1 MKNKAVKSCDYLHFK
16 NQYGIL
22 KATEFYIRMIKMNA
36 KERIEYLR
44 KIIAY
49 HAKRYYEN
57 DAPEIS
63 DFEYDKLFEELKQ
76 LEAQHPE
83 YYSPTSP
90 TERVGGS
97 ALDKFEK
104 VKHEVK
110 MGSLTDVFDIDSLRS
125 FVKKIKEE
133 AGEDTVFT
141 VEPKIDGLSVSLK
154 YESGILVV
162 GATRGDG
169 NVGEDVTANIKTIR
183 SIPLELTE
191 KVDIT
196 VRGEVY
202 MPHKSFEKLNR
213 EKEQNG
219 EALWANPRNA
229 AAGSLR
235 CLDSKETAKRG
246 LDIFVFN
253 FQAGEIKD
261 AKTHEDTIHTIK
273 SLGFNTI
280 PFVTV
285 SSNEDDIV
293 DAVLDLGEKR
303 ATLPYDID
311 GAVIKVNSLAK
322 RVEIGE
328 GTSTPKWA
336 VAYKYP
342 PEQKPTRLLD
352 IVVQVG
358 RTGVLT
364 PNAVLE
370 PVKLA
375 GTTVSRATL
384 HNIDIIKEKDIRIG
398 DTVIVQKA
406 GDIIPEV
413 VGCLKEKRTGDEQP
427 YEMPTECPSCGGSL
441 TYDDADDFVDD
452 GEDFTLGAL
461 RCTNPLCPAQLE
473 RNIIHFASK
482 KAMNIEG
489 VGEKLVKL
497 LLDKHLIHDASDL
510 YYIDPNE
517 IAGLERMGEK
527 SAQNFKNA
535 VEASKKAG
543 LARVIFAL
551 GIRHIGEVASSELAN
566 KFGSID
572 ALFNATVEDI
582 TEIGD
587 FGLVMAKSVVE
598 FFGKDTTKYI
608 VERLKN
614 AGVDTVNEV
623 KSVNNAFQ
631 GLTFVLTGT
640 LENMT
645 RDEAAEMIKER
656 GGKVSSSVS
665 SKTDYVLAGEAAG
678 SKLTKAQ
685 ALGVKII
692 SKEDFLEMCK

>member
-1 MKNKAVKSCDYLHFK
+1 
-16 NQYGIL
+16 
-22 KATEFYIRMIKMNA
+22 MNIE
-36 KERIEYLR
+36 ERISHLR
-44 KIIAY
+44 KLIAY
-49 HAKRYYEN
+49 HSKRYYEN
-57 DAPEIS
+57 DSPEIS
-63 DFEYDKLFEELKQ
+63 DFEYDKMFEELKR
-76 LEAQHPE
+76 LEQEHPE
-83 YYSPTSP
+83 FYSETSP
-90 TERVGGS
+90 TQRVGGV

-110 MGSLTDVFDIDSLRS
+110 MASLTDVFDIEALRA
-125 FVKKIKEE
+125 FVRKTKEE
-133 AGEDTVFT
+133 VGADTEFS

-154 YESGILVV
+154 YVDGILKV

-169 NVGEDVTANIKTIR
+169 SVGEDVSANIKTIK
-183 SIPLELTE
+183 SIPLELNE
-191 KVDIT
+191 NVSIT

-202 MPHKSFEKLNR
+202 MPRKSFEKLNR
-213 EKEQNG
+213 EREKNE

-235 CLDSKETAKRG
+235 CLDSRETAKRG

-253 FQAGEIKD
+253 YQAGELD
-261 AKTHEDTIHTIK
+261 DVKTHKETIEKIK
-273 SLGFNTI
+273 SFGFKTI
-280 PFVTV
+280 PLLSV
-285 SSNEDDIV
+285 SSDEDEIV
-293 DAVLDLGEKR
+293 NAVINLGKSRE
-303 ATLPYDID
+303 TLEYDID
-311 GAVIKVNSLAK
+311 GAVIKVNSLEK
-322 RVEIGE
+322 RKEMGE

-342 PEQKPTRLLD
+342 PEQKKTKLLD

-384 HNIDIIKEKDIRIG
+384 HNIDIIKERDIRIG

-413 VGCLKEKRTGDEQP
+413 VGSVKEERNGSEEP
-427 YEMPTECPSCGGSL
+427 YKMPDKCPSCGGEL
-441 TYDDADDFVDD
+441 TYDDADDFVD
-452 GEDFTLGAL
+452 GVEDFTLGAL

-489 VGEKLVKL
+489 VGEKFVKM
-497 LLDKHLIHDASDL
+497 LLDASLIHDASDL

-517 IAGLERMGEK
+517 ISKLERMGEK
-527 SAQNFKNA
+527 SAENFAKA
-535 VEASKKAG
+535 REESKKSG

-572 ALFNATVEDI
+572 ALFEATLDDVK
-582 TEIGD
+582 EIGD
-587 FGLVMAKSVVE
+587 FGDIMAKSVVD
-598 FFGKDTTKYI
+598 FFSKDSTRYI
-608 VERLKN
+608 VERLKS
-614 AGVDTVNEV
+614 AGVETVNEV
-623 KSVNNAFQ
+623 KELSNDFE

-645 RDEAAEMIKER
+645 RDEASDMIKAR

-665 SKTDYVLAGEAAG
+665 SKTSYVLAGEAAG

-692 SKEDFLEMCK
+692 SLEEFLEMCK

>member
-1 MKNKAVKSCDYLHFK
+1 
-16 NQYGIL
+16 
-22 KATEFYIRMIKMNA
+22 MNV
-36 KERIEYLR
+36 KERIDYLR
-44 KIIAY
+44 KVIAY
-49 HAKRYYEN
+49 HSKRYYEN

-76 LEAQHPE
+76 LEAEHPE

-90 TERVGGS
+90 TQRVGGM

-104 VKHEVK
+104 VKHEVR
-110 MGSLTDVFDIDSLRS
+110 MGSLTDVFDFESLVA
-125 FVKKIKEE
+125 FIQKIKAE
-133 AGEDTVFT
+133 AGQDTEFT
-141 VEPKIDGLSVSLK
+141 IEPKIDGLSVSLK
-154 YESGILVV
+154 YENGILVT

-183 SIPLELTE
+183 SIPLELSE
-191 KVDIT
+191 NVNIT

-213 EKEQNG
+213 EKELNG
-219 EALWANPRNA
+219 ESLWANPRNA

-253 FQAGEIKD
+253 FQAGELGNEVE
-261 AKTHEDTIHTIK
+261 THVHTIERIK
-273 SLGFNTI
+273 ALGFNTI

-285 SSNEDDIV
+285 SSDENEIV
-293 DAVLDLGEKR
+293 NAIKQLGEQR
-303 ATLPYDID
+303 ARLPYDID
-311 GAVIKVNSLAK
+311 GAVIKVNSLQK
-322 RVEIGE
+322 RIEIGE

-342 PEQKPTRLLD
+342 PEQKPTKLLD

-384 HNIDIIKEKDIRIG
+384 HNIDIIKERDIRIG

-413 VGCLKEKRTGDEQP
+413 VGSIKEKRTGNEVEYQ
-427 YEMPTECPSCGGSL
+427 MPEHCPSCGGRL
-441 TYDDADDFVDD
+441 IYDDAADFIEGDD
-452 GEDFTLGAL
+452 DFTLGAL
-461 RCTNPLCPAQLE
+461 RCTSPVCPAQLE

-489 VGEKLVKL
+489 VGEKLVQAL
-497 LLDKHLIHDASDL
+497 LQNKLIHDASDL
-510 YYIDPNE
+510 YYINPDE
-517 IAGLERMGEK
+517 IAKLERMGQK
-527 SAQNFKNA
+527 SADNFAKA
-535 VEASKKAG
+535 VEASKSAG

-551 GIRHIGEVASSELAN
+551 GIRHIGEVASAELAN
-566 KFGSID
+566 KFNTID
-572 ALFNATVEDI
+572 ALFDATTEDI
-582 TEIGD
+582 VEIGD
-587 FGLVMAKSVVE
+587 FGAVMANSVVE
-598 FFGKDTTKYI
+598 FFSKDSTRYI

-614 AGVDTVNEV
+614 AGVVTVNEV
-623 KSVNNAFQ
+623 KSVSNAFE

-645 RDEAAEMIKER
+645 RDEASDMIKAR

-665 SKTDYVLAGEAAG
+665 SKTSYVLAGESAG

-692 SKEDFLEMCK
+692 SKEEFLEICK

>member
-1 MKNKAVKSCDYLHFK
+1 
-16 NQYGIL
+16 
-22 KATEFYIRMIKMNA
+22 MNV

-44 KIIAY
+44 KVIAY
-49 HAKRYYEN
+49 HSKRYYEN
-57 DAPEIS
+57 DSPEIS

-76 LEAQHPE
+76 LEAEYPE

-90 TERVGGS
+90 TQRVGGM

-104 VKHEVK
+104 VKHEVR
-110 MGSLTDVFDIDSLRS
+110 MGSLTDVFDFDSLVA
-125 FVKKIKEE
+125 FVQKIKAE
-133 AGEDTVFT
+133 AGEDTEFT

-154 YESGILVV
+154 YENGILIT

-169 NVGEDVTANIKTIR
+169 NIGEDVTANIKTIR
-183 SIPLELTE
+183 SIPLELNE
-191 KVDIT
+191 DASIT

-213 EKEQNG
+213 EKEQKG
-219 EALWANPRNA
+219 ESLWANPRNA

-253 FQAGEIKD
+253 FQAGELGENI
-261 AKTHEDTIHTIK
+261 KTHVDTIEKIK

-285 SSNEDDIV
+285 SSNENEIV
-293 DAVLDLGEKR
+293 DAIKRLGEQR

-311 GAVIKVNSLAK
+311 GAVIKVNSLQK
-322 RVEIGE
+322 RIEIGE

-342 PEQKPTRLLD
+342 PEQKPTKLLD
-352 IVVQVG
+352 IVVQIG

-384 HNIDIIKEKDIRIG
+384 HNIDIIKERDIRIG

-413 VGCLKEKRTGDEQP
+413 VGSVKEKRTGEEKEYQ
-427 YEMPTECPSCGGSL
+427 MPEYCPACGGKL
-441 TYDDADDFVDD
+441 IYDDASDYVEGD
-452 GEDFTLGAL
+452 EDFTLGAL
-461 RCTNPLCPAQLE
+461 RCTSPVCPAQLE

-489 VGEKLVKL
+489 VGEKLVQAL
-497 LLDKHLIHDASDL
+497 LQNELIHDASDL
-510 YYIDPNE
+510 YYINPDE
-517 IAGLERMGEK
+517 IAKLERMGQK
-527 SAQNFKNA
+527 SADNFARA
-535 VEASKKAG
+535 VEVSKTAG
-543 LARVIFAL
+543 LARVIYAL
-551 GIRHIGEVASSELAN
+551 GIRHIGEVASAELAN
-566 KFGSID
+566 KFNTID
-572 ALFNATVEDI
+572 ALFDATEDDI
-582 TEIGD
+582 VEIGD
-587 FGLVMAKSVVE
+587 FGQVMAKSIVE
-598 FFGKDTTKYI
+598 FFSKDSTRYI
-608 VERLKN
+608 IERLKN
-614 AGVDTVNEV
+614 AGVVTVNEV
-623 KSVNNAFQ
+623 KSVSNAFE

-645 RDEAAEMIKER
+645 RDEASEMIKER

-665 SKTDYVLAGEAAG
+665 SKTDYVLAGESAG

-692 SKEDFLEMCK
+692 SKEEFLEMCK

>member
-1 MKNKAVKSCDYLHFK
+1 MN
-16 NQYGIL
+16 
-22 KATEFYIRMIKMNA
+22 TE
-36 KERIEYLR
+36 ERINHLR
-44 KIIAY
+44 KLIAY
-49 HAKRYYEN
+49 HSKRYYEN
-57 DAPEIS
+57 DSPEIS
-63 DFEYDKLFEELKQ
+63 DFEYDKMFEELKA
-76 LEAQHPE
+76 LEIANPQFF
-83 YYSPTSP
+83 SPTSP
-90 TERVGGS
+90 TQRVGGA

-104 VKHEVK
+104 VTHEVK
-110 MGSLTDVFDIDSLRS
+110 MASLTDVFDEEALRA
-125 FVKKIKEE
+125 FIRKTKEE
-133 AGEDTVFT
+133 VGEDTEFS
-141 VEPKIDGLSVSLK
+141 VEPKIDGLSISLK
-154 YESGILVV
+154 YENGVLKV
-162 GATRGDG
+162 GATRGNG
-169 NVGEDVTANIKTIR
+169 TVGEDVTANVKTIR

-191 KVDIT
+191 GVNIT

-202 MPHKSFEKLNR
+202 MPHSSFEKLNR
-213 EKEQNG
+213 EKEANG
-219 EALWANPRNA
+219 ESLWANPRNA

-253 FQAGEIKD
+253 YQTGELSG
-261 AKTHEDTIHTIK
+261 AETHAETINKIK
-273 SLGFNTI
+273 SLGFKTI
-280 PFVTV
+280 PLLTV
-285 SSNEDDIV
+285 SSDEDEIV
-293 DAVLDLGEKR
+293 NAVMTLGEKR
-303 ATLPYDID
+303 PQLEFDID
-311 GAVIKVNSLAK
+311 GAVIKVNSLEK
-322 RVEIGE
+322 RREMGE

-342 PEQKPTRLLD
+342 PEQKKTKLID
-352 IVVQVG
+352 IAIQVG

-384 HNIDIIKEKDIRIG
+384 HNIDIIKERDIRIG
-398 DTVIVQKA
+398 DNVIVQKA

-413 VGCLKEKRTGDEQP
+413 VGSVKEDRQGNEIP
-427 YEMPTECPSCGGSL
+427 YEMPSACPSCGGSL

-461 RCTNPLCPAQLE
+461 RCTNPACPAQLE

-489 VGEKLVKL
+489 VGEKFVKQ
-497 LLDKHLIHDASDL
+497 LLDTGLIHDASDL
-510 YYIDPNE
+510 YYIDPQE
-517 IAGLERMGEK
+517 IAKLDRMGEK
-527 SAQNFKNA
+527 SAENFAKA
-535 VEASKKAG
+535 REASKSSG

-551 GIRHIGEVASSELAN
+551 GIRHIGEVASAELAN

-572 ALFNATVEDI
+572 NLFTATFDAIKEAN
-582 TEIGD
+582 D
-587 FGLVMAKSVVE
+587 FGDIMAKSVIE
-598 FFGKDTTKYI
+598 FFSKDTTKYI

-614 AGVDTVNEV
+614 AGVDTANEIKEV
-623 KSVNNAFQ
+623 SNEFE

-645 RDEAAEMIKER
+645 RDEASDMIKAR

-665 SKTDYVLAGEAAG
+665 KKTSYVLAGEEAG

-692 SKEDFLEMCK
+692 SKEEFLEMCK

>member
-1 MKNKAVKSCDYLHFK
+1 MN
-16 NQYGIL
+16 
-22 KATEFYIRMIKMNA
+22 TE
-36 KERIEYLR
+36 ERINHLR
-44 KIIAY
+44 KLISY
-49 HAKRYYEN
+49 HSKRYYEN

-63 DFEYDKLFEELKQ
+63 DFEYDKMFEELKA
-76 LEAQHPE
+76 LELANPQF
-83 YYSPTSP
+83 YSETSP
-90 TERVGGS
+90 TQRVGGN

-104 VKHEVK
+104 VTHNVK
-110 MGSLTDVFDIDSLRS
+110 MASLTDVFDLESLRT
-125 FVKKIKEE
+125 FVRKVKEE
-133 AGEDTVFT
+133 VGGDTTFS
-141 VEPKIDGLSVSLK
+141 VEPKIDGLSVSLQ
-154 YESGILVV
+154 YVNGILRV
-162 GATRGDG
+162 GATRGNG
-169 NVGEDVTANIKTIR
+169 TVGEDVTANIKTIR
-183 SIPLELTE
+183 TIPLELSDS
-191 KVDIT
+191 VNIT
-196 VRGEVY
+196 VRGEVF
-202 MPHKSFEKLNR
+202 MPHSSFERLNR
-213 EKEQNG
+213 EKERNG
-219 EALWANPRNA
+219 ESLWANPRNA

-253 FQAGEIKD
+253 YQEGELTD
-261 AKTHEDTIHTIK
+261 VETHKDTIEKIAE
-273 SLGFNTI
+273 LGFKAI
-280 PFVTV
+280 PLLTV

-293 DAVLDLGEKR
+293 NAVVALGEKR
-303 ATLPYDID
+303 NSLEYDID
-311 GAVIKVNSLAK
+311 GAVIKVNSLEK
-322 RVEIGE
+322 RREMGE

-342 PEQKPTRLLD
+342 PEQKKTRLID
-352 IVVQVG
+352 IAIQVG

-384 HNIDIIKEKDIRIG
+384 HNIDIIKERDIRIG
-398 DTVIVQKA
+398 DSVIVQKA

-413 VGCLKEKRTGDEQP
+413 VGSVKEDRTGNEQP
-427 YEMPTECPSCGGSL
+427 YEMPSACPSCGGSL

-461 RCTNPLCPAQLE
+461 RCTNPACPAQLE

-489 VGEKLVKL
+489 VGEKFVKQ
-497 LLDKHLIHDASDL
+497 LLDADLIHDASDL
-510 YYIDPNE
+510 YYIDPME
-517 IAGLERMGEK
+517 IAALDRMGEK
-527 SAQNFKNA
+527 SAQNFA
-535 VEASKKAG
+535 AAREASKEAG

-551 GIRHIGEVASSELAN
+551 GIRHIGEVASAELAN
-566 KFGSID
+566 KFGSVD
-572 ALFNATVEDI
+572 ELFTATLE
-582 TEIGD
+582 EIREVND
-587 FGLVMAKSVVE
+587 FGEIMAKSVVD
-598 FFGKDTTKYI
+598 FFSKDSTRYI

-614 AGVDTVNEV
+614 AGVKTENRV
-623 KSVNNAFQ
+623 SVLSSDFE

-645 RDEAAEMIKER
+645 RDEASEMIKAR

-665 SKTDYVLAGEAAG
+665 KKTSYVLAGEEAG

-692 SKEDFLEMCK
+692 NKEEFLEMCK

>member
-1 MKNKAVKSCDYLHFK
+1 MEIE
-16 NQYGIL
+16 Q
-22 KATEFYIRMIKMNA
+22 
-36 KERIEYLR
+36 RINYLR
-44 KIIAY
+44 KVIAY
-49 HAKRYYEN
+49 HSKRYYEN

-63 DFEYDKLFEELKQ
+63 DFEYDKLFEELKS
-76 LEAQHPE
+76 LEALHPE
-83 YYSPTSP
+83 FYSPTSP
-90 TERVGGS
+90 TLRVGGK

-110 MGSLTDVFDIDSLRS
+110 MASLTDVFSFEELRE
-125 FVKKIKEE
+125 FIRRVKSEVGDNTE
-133 AGEDTVFT
+133 FS

-154 YESGILVV
+154 YEDGALKV

-169 NVGEDVTANIKTIR
+169 TTGEDVTANVKTIR
-183 SIPLELTE
+183 SIPLELT
-191 KVDIT
+191 KKASLT

-213 EKEQNG
+213 EKEENG
-219 EALWANPRNA
+219 ENLWANPRNA

-253 FQAGEIKD
+253 YQAGELEGVN
-261 AKTHEDTIHTIK
+261 THKDTIEKIS
-273 SLGFNTI
+273 SLGFKTI
-280 PFVTV
+280 PLLYVG
-285 SSNEDDIV
+285 NDEDEIV
-293 DAVLDLGEKR
+293 NAVIKLGEDR
-303 ATLPYDID
+303 PYLDYDID
-311 GAVIKVNSLAK
+311 GTVIKVNSLEK
-322 RVEIGE
+322 RREMGE

-336 VAYKYP
+336 VAYKFP
-342 PEQKPTRLLD
+342 PEQKKTKLLD
-352 IVVQVG
+352 IVIQVG

-413 VGCLKEKRTGDEQP
+413 VGSVKESRTGSEEP
-427 YEMPTECPSCGGSL
+427 YNMPEKCPSCGGSL
-441 TYDDADDFVDD
+441 IYDDADDFIDD

-461 RCTNPLCPAQLE
+461 RCTNPFCPAQLE
-473 RNIIHFASK
+473 RNIEHFASK

-489 VGEKLVKL
+489 VGGKFVKAL
-497 LLDKHLIHDASDL
+497 LKNNLIHDASDL
-510 YYIDPNE
+510 YYIDKSE
-517 IAGLERMGEK
+517 IASLERMGEK
-527 SAQNFKNA
+527 SAENFAKSIENSKNM
-535 VEASKKAG
+535 G
-543 LARVIFAL
+543 LGRLIFAL
-551 GIRHIGEVASSELAN
+551 GIRHIGEVASGELAN
-566 KFGSID
+566 KFGTID
-572 ALFNATVEDI
+572 ALFDATMEEI
-582 TEIGD
+582 KEIGD
-587 FGLVMAKSVVE
+587 FGDVMAKSVVD
-598 FFGKDTTKYI
+598 FFKKDETRYI
-608 VERLKN
+608 IEKLKN
-614 AGVDTVNEV
+614 AGVKTSEDVKEVSNE
-623 KSVNNAFQ
+623 FE

-645 RDEAAEMIKER
+645 RDEASEMIKAR

-665 SKTDYVLAGEAAG
+665 SKTSYVLAGEEAG

-685 ALGVKII
+685 SLGVKII
-692 SKEDFLEMCK
+692 DKEQFLEMCK

>member
-1 MKNKAVKSCDYLHFK
+1 
-16 NQYGIL
+16 
-22 KATEFYIRMIKMNA
+22 MNIE
-36 KERIEYLR
+36 ERINHLR
-44 KIIAY
+44 KLISY
-49 HAKRYYEN
+49 HSKRYYEN

-63 DFEYDKLFEELKQ
+63 DFEYDKMFEELKS
-76 LEAQHPE
+76 LEQAHPE
-83 YYSPTSP
+83 YYSETSP
-90 TERVGGS
+90 TQRVGGM

-104 VKHEVK
+104 VKHEVR
-110 MGSLTDVFDIDSLRS
+110 MASLTDVFDFDSLRA
-125 FVKKIKEE
+125 FVRKVKEE
-133 AGEDTVFT
+133 VGEDTTFS

-154 YESGILVV
+154 YEDGILKI

-169 NVGEDVTANIKTIR
+169 SVGEDVTANIKTIR
-183 SIPLELTE
+183 NIPLELSE
-191 KVDIT
+191 RISIT

-202 MPHKSFEKLNR
+202 MPHKSFERLNM
-213 EKEQNG
+213 EKELKG
-219 EALWANPRNA
+219 ESLWANPRNA

-253 FQAGEIKD
+253 YQAGEFNNVE
-261 AKTHEDTIHTIK
+261 THQDTINKIS
-273 SLGFNTI
+273 SLGFKTI
-280 PFVTV
+280 PLLTV
-285 SSNEDDIV
+285 SSDEDEIV
-293 DAVLDLGEKR
+293 NAIIKLGESRGK
-303 ATLPYDID
+303 LQYDID
-311 GAVIKVNSLAK
+311 GAVIKVNSLEK
-322 RVEIGE
+322 RREMGE

-342 PEQKPTRLLD
+342 PEQKKTRLLD

-364 PNAVLE
+364 PNAVLD

-384 HNIDIIKEKDIRIG
+384 HNIDIIKERDIRIG
-398 DTVIVQKA
+398 DNVIVQKA

-413 VGCLKEKRTGDEQP
+413 VSSVKEDRTGKELP
-427 YEMPTECPSCGGSL
+427 YEMPMACPSCGGSL
-441 TYDDADDFVDD
+441 TYDDADEFIDD

-473 RNIIHFASK
+473 RNIIHFSSK

-489 VGEKLVKL
+489 VGEKLVKQL
-497 LLDKHLIHDASDL
+497 LEAGLIRDASDL
-510 YYIDPNE
+510 YYITQE
-517 IAGLERMGEK
+517 QIAGLERMGEK
-527 SAQNFKNA
+527 SASNFVKA
-535 VEASKKAG
+535 VEASKKMG
-543 LARVIFAL
+543 LGRVIFAL
-551 GIRHIGEVASSELAN
+551 GIRHIGEVASNELAN

-572 ALFNATVEDI
+572 ALFTATEDEI
-582 TEIGD
+582 KEIGD
-587 FGLVMAKSVVE
+587 FGDVMAKSVVE
-598 FFGKDTTKYI
+598 YFSKEATRYLI
-608 VERLKN
+608 NRLKE
-614 AGVDTVNEV
+614 AGVDTANEIKEV
-623 KSVNNAFQ
+623 SNEFE

-645 RDEAAEMIKER
+645 RDEASEMIKAR

-665 SKTDYVLAGEAAG
+665 SKTSYVLAGESAG

-692 SKEDFLEMCK
+692 SKEEFLEMCK

>member
-1 MKNKAVKSCDYLHFK
+1 
-16 NQYGIL
+16 
-22 KATEFYIRMIKMNA
+22 MNIE
-36 KERIEYLR
+36 ERINHLR
-44 KIIAY
+44 KLIKY
-49 HAKRYYEN
+49 HSKRYYEN

-63 DFEYDKLFEELKQ
+63 DFEYDKMFEELKQ
-76 LEAQHPE
+76 LELENPQYFSE
-83 YYSPTSP
+83 TSP
-90 TERVGGS
+90 TQRVGGK
-97 ALDKFEK
+97 ALDKFEE
-104 VKHEVK
+104 VKHQVK
-110 MGSLTDVFDIDSLRS
+110 MGSLTDVFDIDSLRA
-125 FVKKIKEE
+125 FVQKIKSE
-133 AGEDTVFT
+133 AGNDTVFT

-154 YESGILVV
+154 YENGILVE
-162 GATRGDG
+162 GATRGNG
-169 NVGEDVTANIKTIR
+169 ITGENVTANVKTIK
-183 SIPLELTE
+183 SIPLELNE
-191 KVDIT
+191 SVNIT

-202 MPHKSFEKLNR
+202 MPHKSFEKQNR
-213 EKEQNG
+213 EKEQKC
-219 EALWANPRNA
+219 EKLWANPRNA

-253 FQAGEIKD
+253 YQTGDFDETQIKTHQDTINKIKD
-261 AKTHEDTIHTIK
+261 
-273 SLGFNTI
+273 LGFKTI
-280 PFVTV
+280 PFITV
-285 SSNEDDIV
+285 SSNEDEIV
-293 DAVLDLGEKR
+293 NAVISLGEQR
-303 ATLPYDID
+303 ADLPYDID
-311 GAVIKVNSLAK
+311 GAVIKVNSLEK
-322 RVEIGE
+322 RIEIGE

-342 PEQKPTRLLD
+342 PEQKPTKLLD

-384 HNIDIIKEKDIRIG
+384 HNIDIIKERDIRIG
-398 DTVIVQKA
+398 DIVIVQKA

-413 VGCLKEKRTGDEQP
+413 VGSLKEKRTGIEES
-427 YEMPTECPSCGGSL
+427 YKMPEECPSCGGKL
-441 TYDDADDFVDD
+441 TYDDADEFLEDD
-452 GEDFTLGAL
+452 EDFTLGAL
-461 RCTNPLCPAQLE
+461 RCTNPRCPAQLE

-489 VGEKLVKL
+489 VGEKLVKQL
-497 LLDKHLIHDASDL
+497 LEAGLIHDASDL
-510 YYIDPNE
+510 YYITGEE
-517 IAGLERMGEK
+517 IASLERMGEK
-527 SAQNFKNA
+527 SAENFIKA
-535 VEASKKAG
+535 VEASKEMG

-551 GIRHIGEVASSELAN
+551 GIRHIGEVASTELAN
-566 KFGSID
+566 KFVTID

-587 FGLVMAKSVVE
+587 FGEIMAKSVVE
-598 FFGKDTTKYI
+598 FFSKDTTKYI
-608 VERLKN
+608 VERLKS
-614 AGVDTVNEV
+614 AGVKTENEQ
-623 KSVNNAFQ
+623 KQIGNSFE

-645 RDEAAEMIKER
+645 RDEASDMIKAR

-665 SKTDYVLAGEAAG
+665 KKTDYVLAGEEAG

-692 SKEDFLEMCK
+692 NKEEFLAMCEE

>member
-1 MKNKAVKSCDYLHFK
+1 
-16 NQYGIL
+16 
-22 KATEFYIRMIKMNA
+22 MNVEE
-36 KERIEYLR
+36 KINRLR
-44 KIIAY
+44 KELAY
-49 HAKRYYEN
+49 HSKRYYEN

-63 DFEYDKLFEELKQ
+63 DFEYDKMFEELKA
-76 LEAQHPE
+76 LEAAYPQ
-83 YYSPTSP
+83 YYSETSP
-90 TERVGGS
+90 TQRVGGA

-104 VKHEVK
+104 VQHQVK
-110 MGSLTDVFDIDSLRS
+110 MASLTDVFDFDALRA
-125 FVKKIKEE
+125 FIRKTKEE
-133 AGEDTVFT
+133 VGENTEFS
-141 VEPKIDGLSVSLK
+141 VEPKIDGLSVSLR
-154 YESGILVV
+154 YENGVLKV

-169 NVGEDVTANIKTIR
+169 TVGEDVTANIKTVR
-183 SIPLELTE
+183 SIPLELNE
-191 KVDIT
+191 PLNIT

-202 MPHKSFEKLNR
+202 MPHSSFERLNR
-213 EKEQNG
+213 EKEAAG
-219 EALWANPRNA
+219 ESLWANPRNA

-253 FQAGEIKD
+253 YQAGELSGVE
-261 AKTHEDTIHTIK
+261 THRQTIEKIA
-273 SLGFNTI
+273 SLGFKTI
-280 PFVTV
+280 PLLTV
-285 SSNEDDIV
+285 SSNEDEIV
-293 DAVLDLGEKR
+293 SAVVALGEKR
-303 ATLPYDID
+303 AELEFDID
-311 GAVIKVNSLAK
+311 GAVIKVNSLEK
-322 RVEIGE
+322 RREMGE

-342 PEQKPTRLLD
+342 PEQKKTKLLD
-352 IVVQVG
+352 IAIQVG

-364 PNAVLE
+364 PNAVLA

-384 HNIDIIKEKDIRIG
+384 HNIDIIKERDIRIG
-398 DTVIVQKA
+398 DNVIVQKA

-413 VGCLKEKRTGDEQP
+413 VGSVKEDRDGSELP
-427 YEMPTECPSCGGSL
+427 YEMPTACPSCGGTL

-461 RCTNPLCPAQLE
+461 RCTNPSCPAQLE

-489 VGEKLVKL
+489 VGEKFVKQL
-497 LLDKHLIHDASDL
+497 LETGLIHDASDL
-510 YYIDPNE
+510 YYIDPQE
-517 IAGLERMGEK
+517 IAALDRMGEK
-527 SAQNFKNA
+527 SAENFAKA
-535 VEASKKAG
+535 REISKGAG

-551 GIRHIGEVASSELAN
+551 GIRHVGEVASANLAN

-572 ALFNATVEDI
+572 ALFDATLEDVKGVEDFG
-582 TEIGD
+582 EI
-587 FGLVMAKSVVE
+587 MAKSVIE
-598 FFGKDTTKYI
+598 FFSKDTTKYI

-614 AGVDTVNEV
+614 AGVDTAYEIVELSNE
-623 KSVNNAFQ
+623 FE

-640 LENMT
+640 LANMT
-645 RDEAAEMIKER
+645 RDEASDMIKAR

-665 SKTDYVLAGEAAG
+665 KKTSYVLAGEEAG

-692 SKEDFLEMCK
+692 SLEEFLEMCK

>member
-1 MKNKAVKSCDYLHFK
+1 
-16 NQYGIL
+16 
-22 KATEFYIRMIKMNA
+22 MNIE
-36 KERIEYLR
+36 ERINKLR
-44 KIIAY
+44 KEISY
-49 HAKRYYEN
+49 HSKRYYEN

-63 DFEYDKLFEELKQ
+63 DFEYDKMFEELKA
-76 LEAQHPE
+76 LEVAHPE
-83 YYSPTSP
+83 FYSESSPTQ
-90 TERVGGS
+90 RVGGA

-104 VKHEVK
+104 VQHEVR
-110 MGSLTDVFDIDSLRS
+110 MASLTDVFDYDALRA
-125 FVKKIKEE
+125 FIRKIKEE
-133 AGEDTVFT
+133 VGEDTTFS

-154 YESGILVV
+154 YENGILKV
-162 GATRGDG
+162 GATRGNG
-169 NVGEDVTANIKTIR
+169 AVGEDVTANIKTVR
-183 SIPLELTE
+183 SIPLELNE
-191 KVDIT
+191 PLDIT

-202 MPHKSFEKLNR
+202 MPHSSFEKLNR
-213 EKEQNG
+213 EKESLG
-219 EALWANPRNA
+219 ENLWANPRNA

-253 FQAGEIKD
+253 FQAGD
-261 AKTHEDTIHTIK
+261 LGNVSTHEETIEKIN
-273 SLGFNTI
+273 SLGFKTI
-280 PFVTV
+280 PLLTV
-285 SSNEDDIV
+285 SSNEDEIV
-293 DAVLDLGEKR
+293 NAVHTLGEKR
-303 ATLPYDID
+303 PSLEFDID
-311 GAVIKVNSLAK
+311 GAVIKVNSLEK
-322 RVEIGE
+322 RREIGE

-342 PEQKPTRLLD
+342 PEQKKTRLLD
-352 IVVQVG
+352 IAIQVG

-384 HNIDIIKEKDIRIG
+384 HNIDIIKERDIRIG
-398 DTVIVQKA
+398 DNVIVQKA

-413 VGCLKEKRTGDEQP
+413 VGSVKEDRCGT
-427 YEMPTECPSCGGSL
+427 EMPYSMPNACPSCGGTL

-461 RCTNPLCPAQLE
+461 RCTNPACPAQLE

-489 VGEKLVKL
+489 VGEKFVRQ
-497 LLDKHLIHDASDL
+497 LLDANLIHDASDL
-510 YYIDPNE
+510 YYIDPQE
-517 IAGLERMGEK
+517 IAALDRMGEK
-527 SAQNFKNA
+527 SAENFAKA
-535 VEASKKAG
+535 REASKSSG

-551 GIRHIGEVASSELAN
+551 GIRHIGEVASAELAN

-572 ALFNATVEDI
+572 NLFTATFD
-582 TEIGD
+582 EIKEVND
-587 FGLVMAKSVVE
+587 FGDIMAKSVVD
-598 FFGKDTTKYI
+598 FFSKETTKYI

-614 AGVDTVNEV
+614 AGVDTANEIKEV
-623 KSVNNAFQ
+623 SKEFE

-645 RDEAAEMIKER
+645 RDEASEMIKAR

-665 SKTDYVLAGEAAG
+665 KKTSYVLAGEEAG

-685 ALGVKII
+685 DLGVKII
-692 SKEDFLEMCK
+692 GLEEFLEMCK

>member
-1 MKNKAVKSCDYLHFK
+1 
-16 NQYGIL
+16 
-22 KATEFYIRMIKMNA
+22 MNIE
-36 KERIEYLR
+36 ERINKLR
-44 KIIAY
+44 KEISY
-49 HAKRYYEN
+49 HSKRYYEN

-63 DFEYDKLFEELKQ
+63 DFEYDKMFEELKA
-76 LEAQHPE
+76 LEVAHPE
-83 YYSPTSP
+83 FYSESSPTQ
-90 TERVGGS
+90 RVGGA

-104 VKHEVK
+104 VQHEVR
-110 MGSLTDVFDIDSLRS
+110 MASLTDVFDYDALRA
-125 FVKKIKEE
+125 FIRKIKEE
-133 AGEDTVFT
+133 VGEDTTFS

-154 YESGILVV
+154 YENGILKV
-162 GATRGDG
+162 GATRGNG
-169 NVGEDVTANIKTIR
+169 AVGEDVTANIKTVR
-183 SIPLELTE
+183 SIPLELNE
-191 KVDIT
+191 PLDIT

-202 MPHKSFEKLNR
+202 MPHSSFEKLNR
-213 EKEQNG
+213 EKERLG
-219 EALWANPRNA
+219 ESLWANPRNA

-253 FQAGEIKD
+253 FQAGD
-261 AKTHEDTIHTIK
+261 LGNVSTHDETIEKIN
-273 SLGFNTI
+273 SLGFKTI
-280 PFVTV
+280 PLLTV
-285 SSNEDDIV
+285 SSNEDEIV
-293 DAVLDLGEKR
+293 NAVHTLGEKR
-303 ATLPYDID
+303 PSLEFDID
-311 GAVIKVNSLAK
+311 GAVIKVNSLEK
-322 RVEIGE
+322 RREIGE

-342 PEQKPTRLLD
+342 PEQKKTRLLD
-352 IVVQVG
+352 IAIQVG

-384 HNIDIIKEKDIRIG
+384 HNIDIIKERDIRIG
-398 DTVIVQKA
+398 DNVIVQKA

-413 VGCLKEKRTGDEQP
+413 VGSVKEDRCGTEVP
-427 YEMPTECPSCGGSL
+427 YSMPNACPSCGGTL

-461 RCTNPLCPAQLE
+461 RCTNPACPAQLE

-489 VGEKLVKL
+489 VGEKFVKQ
-497 LLDKHLIHDASDL
+497 LLDANLIHDASDL
-510 YYIDPNE
+510 YYIDPQE
-517 IAGLERMGEK
+517 IAALDRMGEK
-527 SAQNFKNA
+527 SAENFVKA
-535 VEASKKAG
+535 REASKSSG

-551 GIRHIGEVASSELAN
+551 GIRHIGEVASAELAN

-572 ALFNATVEDI
+572 NLFTATFD
-582 TEIGD
+582 EIKEAND
-587 FGLVMAKSVVE
+587 FGDIMAKSVVD
-598 FFGKDTTKYI
+598 FFSKETTKYI

-614 AGVDTVNEV
+614 AGVDTANEIKEV
-623 KSVNNAFQ
+623 SKEFE

-645 RDEAAEMIKER
+645 RDEASEMIKAR

-665 SKTDYVLAGEAAG
+665 KKTSYVLAGEEAG

-685 ALGVKII
+685 DLGVKII
-692 SKEDFLEMCK
+692 GLEEFLDMCK

>member
-1 MKNKAVKSCDYLHFK
+1 MS
-16 NQYGIL
+16 I
-22 KATEFYIRMIKMNA
+22 E
-36 KERIEYLR
+36 ERINHLR
-44 KIIAY
+44 KLIAY
-49 HAKRYYEN
+49 HSKRYYEN

-63 DFEYDKLFEELKQ
+63 DFEYDKMFEELKS
-76 LEAQHPE
+76 LEEANPE

-90 TERVGGS
+90 TQRVGGR

-110 MGSLTDVFDIDSLRS
+110 MASLTDVFSYDELRD
-125 FVKKIKEE
+125 FIKRVKSEV
-133 AGEDTVFT
+133 GEDTEFS

-154 YESGILVV
+154 YENGALTV

-169 NVGEDVTANIKTIR
+169 TTGEDVTANVRTIR
-183 SIPLELTE
+183 SVPLTLNENAS
-191 KVDIT
+191 VT

-213 EKEQNG
+213 EKEENG
-219 EALWANPRNA
+219 ENLWANPRNA

-253 FQAGEIKD
+253 FQTGETS
-261 AKTHEDTIHTIK
+261 AKTHKETIEEIK
-273 SLGFNTI
+273 NLGFKTI
-280 PFVTV
+280 PLLYVGKD
-285 SSNEDDIV
+285 EDEIIN
-293 DAVLDLGEKR
+293 AVEKLGENR
-303 ATLPYDID
+303 PLLDYDID
-311 GAVIKVNSLAK
+311 GTVIKVNSLEK
-322 RVEIGE
+322 RRELGE

-336 VAYKYP
+336 VAYKFP
-342 PEQKPTRLLD
+342 PEQKKTKLLD
-352 IVVQVG
+352 IEVQIG

-375 GTTVSRATL
+375 GTVVSRATL

-413 VGCLKEKRTGDEQP
+413 VGSVKEARTGNEVP
-427 YEMPTECPSCGGSL
+427 YQMPERCPSCGGIL
-441 TYDDADDFVDD
+441 EYDDADDFIDD

-461 RCTNPLCPAQLE
+461 RCTNPSCPAQLE
-473 RNIIHFASK
+473 RNITHFASK

-489 VGEKLVKL
+489 VGGKLVKAFL
-497 LLDKHLIHDASDL
+497 ENQLISDPSDL
-510 YYIDPNE
+510 YYLTKDDVSR
-517 IAGLERMGEK
+517 LDRMGEK
-527 SAQNFKNA
+527 SAQNFISSI
-535 VEASKKAG
+535 ESSKEMG
-543 LARVIFAL
+543 LARLIYAL
-551 GIRHIGEVASSELAN
+551 GIRHIGEVASSELAS

-572 ALFNATVEDI
+572 ALFLATEEEI
-582 TEIGD
+582 KEIGD
-587 FGLVMAKSVVE
+587 FGDVMAKSVVD
-598 FFGKDTTKYI
+598 FFGRAETKYI

-614 AGVDTVNEV
+614 AGVKTSEEV
-623 KSVNNAFQ
+623 KELSNEFE

-645 RDEAAEMIKER
+645 RDEAAEMIKAR

-665 SKTDYVLAGEAAG
+665 AKTSYVLAGEAAG

-692 SKEDFLEMCK
+692 DKEQFLEMCK

>member
-1 MKNKAVKSCDYLHFK
+1 
-16 NQYGIL
+16 
-22 KATEFYIRMIKMNA
+22 MNIE
-36 KERIEYLR
+36 ERINHLR
-44 KIIAY
+44 KLISY
-49 HAKRYYEN
+49 HSKRYYEN

-63 DFEYDKLFEELKQ
+63 DFEYDKMFEELKA
-76 LEAQHPE
+76 LELANPQ
-83 YYSPTSP
+83 YYSETSP
-90 TERVGGS
+90 TQRVGGQ

-104 VKHEVK
+104 VQHEVK
-110 MGSLTDVFDIDSLRS
+110 MASLTDVFDIESLRA
-125 FVKKIKEE
+125 FVRKTKEE
-133 AGEDTVFT
+133 VGNDTTFS

-154 YESGILVV
+154 YVDGVLKV
-162 GATRGDG
+162 GATRGNG
-169 NVGEDVTANIKTIR
+169 TVGEDVSANIKTIR
-183 SIPLELTE
+183 TIPLELNE
-191 KVDIT
+191 KLNIT

-202 MPHKSFEKLNR
+202 MPHSSFEKLNR
-213 EKEQNG
+213 EKERNG
-219 EALWANPRNA
+219 ESLWANPRNA

-253 FQAGEIKD
+253 YQAGELEGV
-261 AKTHEDTIHTIK
+261 KTHQDTINKIA
-273 SLGFNTI
+273 SLGFKTI
-280 PFVTV
+280 PLLSV
-285 SSNEDDIV
+285 SSDEDEIVNAVINLGQKRNE
-293 DAVLDLGEKR
+293 LEF
-303 ATLPYDID
+303 DID
-311 GAVIKVNSLAK
+311 GAVIKVNSLEK
-322 RVEIGE
+322 RREMGE

-342 PEQKPTRLLD
+342 PEQKKTKLLD
-352 IVVQVG
+352 IVIQVG

-384 HNIDIIKEKDIRIG
+384 HNIDIIKERDIRIG

-413 VGCLKEKRTGDEQP
+413 VGSVKEERTGNEQP
-427 YEMPTECPSCGGSL
+427 YQMPSLCPSCGGEL
-441 TYDDADDFVDD
+441 TYDDAEDFIDD

-489 VGEKLVKL
+489 VGDKFVKL
-497 LLDKHLIHDASDL
+497 LLDTGLIHDASDL
-510 YYIDPNE
+510 YYIDPIE
-517 IAGLERMGEK
+517 ISKLERMGEK
-527 SAQNFKNA
+527 SAQNFA
-535 VEASKKAG
+535 TAREASKKAG

-572 ALFNATVEDI
+572 ALFTATLE
-582 TEIGD
+582 EIREVND
-587 FGLVMAKSVVE
+587 FGEIMAKSVVD
-598 FFGKDTTKYI
+598 FFSKDSTRYI

-614 AGVDTVNEV
+614 AGVVTVNEI
-623 KSVNNAFQ
+623 KEISNELE

-645 RDEAAEMIKER
+645 RDEASEMIKAR

-665 SKTDYVLAGEAAG
+665 KKTDYVLAGEEAG

-692 SKEDFLEMCK
+692 NKEEFLEMCK

>member
-1 MKNKAVKSCDYLHFK
+1 MEIE
-16 NQYGIL
+16 Q
-22 KATEFYIRMIKMNA
+22 
-36 KERIEYLR
+36 RINYLR

-49 HAKRYYEN
+49 HSKRYYEN

-63 DFEYDKLFEELKQ
+63 DFEYDKLFEELKS
-76 LEAQHPE
+76 LEEKYPE
-83 YYSPTSP
+83 YYSSVSP
-90 TERVGGS
+90 TQRVGGR

-110 MGSLTDVFDIDSLRS
+110 MASLTDVFSFEELRD
-125 FVKKIKEE
+125 FIRRVKNEVGDNTE
-133 AGEDTVFT
+133 FS

-154 YESGILVV
+154 YENGLLTV

-169 NVGEDVTANIKTIR
+169 TTGEDVTANIKTIR
-183 SIPLELTE
+183 SIPLELNE
-191 KVDIT
+191 PSSIT

-213 EKEQNG
+213 EKEENG
-219 EALWANPRNA
+219 ENLWANPRNA

-253 FQAGEIKD
+253 YQTGELTGVS
-261 AKTHEDTIHTIK
+261 THKDTIEKIQ
-273 SLGFNTI
+273 SLGFKTI
-280 PFVTV
+280 PLLYVG
-285 SSNEDDIV
+285 SDEDEIV
-293 DAVLDLGEKR
+293 NAVIKLGENR
-303 ATLPYDID
+303 PSLDFDID
-311 GAVIKVNSLAK
+311 GTVIKVNSLEK
-322 RVEIGE
+322 RKELGE

-336 VAYKYP
+336 VAYKFP
-342 PEQKPTRLLD
+342 PEQKKTKLLD
-352 IVVQVG
+352 IVIQVG

-375 GTTVSRATL
+375 GTSVSRATL

-413 VGCLKEKRTGDEQP
+413 VSSVKETRTGDEMP
-427 YEMPTECPSCGGSL
+427 YNMPEECPSCGGSL
-441 TYDDADDFVDD
+441 TYDDADDFIDD

-461 RCTNPLCPAQLE
+461 RCTNPFCPAQLE
-473 RNIIHFASK
+473 RNIAHFASK

-489 VGEKLVKL
+489 VGGKLVKAL
-497 LLDKHLIHDASDL
+497 LENNLIHDASDL
-510 YYIDPNE
+510 YYISKDE
-517 IAGLERMGEK
+517 IAALDRMGEK
-527 SAQNFKNA
+527 SAENFVKA
-535 VEASKKAG
+535 IEASKEMG
-543 LARVIFAL
+543 LARLIYAL
-551 GIRHIGEVASSELAN
+551 GIRHIGEVASSELAS
-566 KFGSID
+566 KFGTID
-572 ALFNATVEDI
+572 ALFVATEDEI
-582 TEIGD
+582 KEIGD
-587 FGLVMAKSVVE
+587 FGDVMAKSVVD
-598 FFGKDTTKYI
+598 FFKKEETKYI
-608 VERLKN
+608 IEKLKN
-614 AGVDTVNEV
+614 AGVKTSEEIKELSNE
-623 KSVNNAFQ
+623 FE

-645 RDEAAEMIKER
+645 RDEAAEMIKAR

-665 SKTDYVLAGEAAG
+665 AKTSYVLAGEAAG

-692 SKEDFLEMCK
+692 DKEEFLNMCK

>member
-1 MKNKAVKSCDYLHFK
+1 
-16 NQYGIL
+16 
-22 KATEFYIRMIKMNA
+22 MNIE
-36 KERIEYLR
+36 ERINHLR
-44 KIIAY
+44 KLIKY
-49 HAKRYYEN
+49 HSKRYYEN

-63 DFEYDKLFEELKQ
+63 DFEYDKMFEELKQ
-76 LEAQHPE
+76 LELENPQYFSEA
-83 YYSPTSP
+83 SPTQ
-90 TERVGGS
+90 RVGGK
-97 ALDKFEK
+97 ALDKFEE
-104 VKHEVK
+104 VKHQVK
-110 MGSLTDVFDIDSLRS
+110 MGSLTDVFDIDSLRA
-125 FVKKIKEE
+125 FVQKIKSE
-133 AGEDTVFT
+133 AGSDTVFT

-154 YESGILVV
+154 YENGILVE
-162 GATRGDG
+162 GATRGNG
-169 NVGEDVTANIKTIR
+169 ITGENVTANVKTIK
-183 SIPLELTE
+183 SIPLELNE
-191 KVDIT
+191 SVNIT

-202 MPHKSFEKLNR
+202 MPHKSFEKQNR
-213 EKEQNG
+213 EKEQKG
-219 EALWANPRNA
+219 EKLWANPRNA

-253 FQAGEIKD
+253 YQTGDFDETQIKTHQDTINKIKD
-261 AKTHEDTIHTIK
+261 
-273 SLGFNTI
+273 LGFKTI
-280 PFVTV
+280 PFITV
-285 SSNEDDIV
+285 SSNEDEIV
-293 DAVLDLGEKR
+293 NAVISLGEQR
-303 ATLPYDID
+303 ADLPYDID
-311 GAVIKVNSLAK
+311 GAVIKVNSLEK
-322 RVEIGE
+322 RIEIGE

-342 PEQKPTRLLD
+342 PEQKPTKLLD

-384 HNIDIIKEKDIRIG
+384 HNIDIIKERDIRIG
-398 DTVIVQKA
+398 DIVIVQKA

-413 VGCLKEKRTGDEQP
+413 VGSLKEKRTGIEES
-427 YEMPTECPSCGGSL
+427 YKMPEECPSCGGKL
-441 TYDDADDFVDD
+441 TYDDADEFLEDD
-452 GEDFTLGAL
+452 EDFTLGAL
-461 RCTNPLCPAQLE
+461 RCTNPRCPAQLE

-489 VGEKLVKL
+489 VGEKLVKQL
-497 LLDKHLIHDASDL
+497 LEAGLIHDASDL
-510 YYIDPNE
+510 YYITGEE
-517 IAGLERMGEK
+517 IASLERMGEK
-527 SAQNFKNA
+527 SAENFIKA
-535 VEASKKAG
+535 VEASKEMG

-566 KFGSID
+566 KFGNID
-572 ALFNATVEDI
+572 ALFTATVEDI

-587 FGLVMAKSVVE
+587 FGEIMAKSVVE
-598 FFGKDTTKYI
+598 FFSKDTTKYI
-608 VERLKN
+608 VERLKS
-614 AGVDTVNEV
+614 AGVKTENEQ
-623 KSVNNAFQ
+623 KQIGSSFE

-645 RDEAAEMIKER
+645 RDEASDMIKAR

-665 SKTDYVLAGEAAG
+665 KKTDYVLAGEEAG

-692 SKEDFLEMCK
+692 NKEEFLAMCEE

>member
-1 MKNKAVKSCDYLHFK
+1 
-16 NQYGIL
+16 
-22 KATEFYIRMIKMNA
+22 MNIE
-36 KERIEYLR
+36 ERINKLR
-44 KIIAY
+44 KEISY
-49 HAKRYYEN
+49 HSKRYYEN

-63 DFEYDKLFEELKQ
+63 DFEYDKMFEELKA
-76 LEAQHPE
+76 LEAAHPE
-83 YYSPTSP
+83 FYSESSPTQ
-90 TERVGGS
+90 RVGGA

-104 VKHEVK
+104 VQHEVR
-110 MGSLTDVFDIDSLRS
+110 MASLTDVFDYDALRA
-125 FVKKIKEE
+125 FIRKIKEDV
-133 AGEDTVFT
+133 GEDTTFS

-154 YESGILVV
+154 YENGILKV
-162 GATRGDG
+162 GATRGNG
-169 NVGEDVTANIKTIR
+169 AVGEDVTANIKTVR
-183 SIPLELTE
+183 SIPLELNE
-191 KVDIT
+191 SLDIT

-202 MPHKSFEKLNR
+202 MPHSSFEKLNR
-213 EKEQNG
+213 EKERLG
-219 EALWANPRNA
+219 ESLWANPRNA

-253 FQAGEIKD
+253 FQAGD
-261 AKTHEDTIHTIK
+261 LGNVSTHEETIEKIN
-273 SLGFNTI
+273 SLGFKTI
-280 PFVTV
+280 PLLTV
-285 SSNEDDIV
+285 SSNEDEIV
-293 DAVLDLGEKR
+293 NAVHTLGKKR
-303 ATLPYDID
+303 PSLEFDID
-311 GAVIKVNSLAK
+311 GAVIKVNSLEK
-322 RVEIGE
+322 RREIGE

-342 PEQKPTRLLD
+342 PEQKKTRLLD
-352 IVVQVG
+352 IAIQVG

-384 HNIDIIKEKDIRIG
+384 HNIDIIKERDIRIG
-398 DTVIVQKA
+398 DNVIVQKA

-413 VGCLKEKRTGDEQP
+413 VGSVKEDRCGTEVP
-427 YEMPTECPSCGGSL
+427 YSMPNACPSCGGTL

-461 RCTNPLCPAQLE
+461 RCTNPACPAQLE

-489 VGEKLVKL
+489 VGEKFVKQ
-497 LLDKHLIHDASDL
+497 LLDANLIHDASDL
-510 YYIDPNE
+510 YYIDPQE
-517 IAGLERMGEK
+517 IAALDRMGEK
-527 SAQNFKNA
+527 SAENFVKA
-535 VEASKKAG
+535 REASKSSG

-551 GIRHIGEVASSELAN
+551 GIRHIGEVASAELAN

-572 ALFNATVEDI
+572 NLFTATFD
-582 TEIGD
+582 EIKEVND
-587 FGLVMAKSVVE
+587 FGDIMAKSVVD
-598 FFGKDTTKYI
+598 FFSKETTKYI

-614 AGVDTVNEV
+614 AGVDTANEIKEV
-623 KSVNNAFQ
+623 SKEFE

-645 RDEAAEMIKER
+645 RDEASEMIKAR

-665 SKTDYVLAGEAAG
+665 KKTSYVLAGEEAG

-685 ALGVKII
+685 DLGVKII
-692 SKEDFLEMCK
+692 GLEEFLEMCK